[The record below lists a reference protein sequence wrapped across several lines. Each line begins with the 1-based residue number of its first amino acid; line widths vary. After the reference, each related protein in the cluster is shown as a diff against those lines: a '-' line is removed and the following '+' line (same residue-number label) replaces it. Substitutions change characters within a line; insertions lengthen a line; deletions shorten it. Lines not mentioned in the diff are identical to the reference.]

1 MKKTPLKIQRA
12 VHNLGELIQL
22 VNSCSRNKNE
32 ALATVADRPRLLGVF
47 MNYGNIRFSLTQ
59 SRKGKAKTLRDS
71 SSLRLCVFA

>member
-32 ALATVADRPRLLGVF
+32 ALATVADLIETGR
-47 MNYGNIRFSLTQ
+47 IRFPSHGQ
-59 SRKGKAKTLRDS
+59 NVRGHV
-71 SSLRLCVFA
+71 C